1 MIRSSTSVNSIVM
14 RRILTMF
21 EFSYENIEKSINVLE
36 LDLTVD
42 ELAMVAEANS
52 MTSEQMSAFDILLEH
67 LRKKKIQTTIDTLLR
82 FSRLPSKNPKTF
94 DNFDFSVVKSRDIDK
109 LKSLPSLT
117 AIHAHKN
124 LAFIGPAGI
133 GKTHLAQAFG
143 YECCQQGLKA
153 YFIKMSE
160 LRDRFTAARRNNRES
175 SVINGLVRPSCLII
189 DEVGRCTF
197 DKENTRLFFDLIDR
211 RYNKEGSFNTIFT
224 SNKNPLQWKEFFEE
238 DDTTLCAL
246 DRIFDDATIFRMRG
260 ESYRGRKLDK
270 VVIQVGKQALQD
282 TPAEIVTD

>member
-1 MIRSSTSVNSIVM
+1 
-14 RRILTMF
+14 MF
-21 EFSYENIEKSINVLE
+21 EFSYESIEKSIDV
-36 LDLTVD
+36 LDLDTTVD

-52 MTSEQMSAFDILLEH
+52 LTSDQMAAFDILLEY
-67 LRKKKIQTTIDTLLR
+67 LRKKQIQTTIDTLLQ

-94 DNFDFSVVKSRDIDK
+94 ENFDFSIVKSKDIEK

-143 YECCQQGLKA
+143 YECCQQGLKS
-153 YFIKMSE
+153 YFIKMTE
-160 LRDRFTAARRNNRES
+160 LRDRFINARRNGKEA
-175 SVINGLVRPSCLII
+175 SVLNGLVRPSCLII

-197 DKENTRLFFDLIDR
+197 DKENTRLFFDMIDR

-246 DRIFDDATIFRMRG
+246 DRIFDDATIFRMHG
-260 ESYRGRKLDK
+260 ESYRGRMLDK
-270 VVIQVGKQALQD
+270 VVLQVGKQALQD
-282 TPAEIVTD
+282 APDEITTD